1 MVDKYLCAEMY
12 RERLNEVDLKQK
24 IKLMSYMCL
33 GHLLSSSQVSGK
45 RLNWLAPDSLL
56 GRCNLAVFG
65 KGVSLPVY
73 ASMCEYNS
81 TVGVFRCKS
90 AEGRQRFFVPSI
102 LREFGSNML
111 QKTFVCLLGKNQV
124 S

>member
-73 ASMCEYNS
+73 ASICEYNS

-90 AEGRQRFFVPSI
+90 AEGRQRFFLNHCTQYFEGVW
-102 LREFGSNML
+102 
-111 QKTFVCLLGKNQV
+111 V
-124 S
+124 